1 MSIFHTVHVS
11 LLVASHISM
20 DHISMTDGEMCT
32 VGQNFSAIHYF
43 HIMAAPGSRAWEFYL
58 EWKGSP
64 PLHSSSEAAANSEP
78 VNYMTSK
85 KKKKNPPSKGG
96 INYIPQ
102 KIVTITTVLTNSAL
116 KDRGRSKS
124 IHSL

>member
-1 MSIFHTVHVS
+1 
-11 LLVASHISM
+11 
-20 DHISMTDGEMCT
+20 MTDGEMCV

-78 VNYMTSK
+78 VNSMTSK
-85 KKKKNPPSKGG
+85 KKTKKKTEG

>member
-1 MSIFHTVHVS
+1 
-11 LLVASHISM
+11 
-20 DHISMTDGEMCT
+20 MTDGEMCV

-78 VNYMTSK
+78 VNSMTSK
-85 KKKKNPPSKGG
+85 KKKTKKNRRHKLHPSE
-96 INYIPQ
+96 NCDYYDC
-102 KIVTITTVLTNSAL
+102 S
-116 KDRGRSKS
+116 
-124 IHSL
+124 H